1 MIDSINKITQTAYI
15 IVFIGF
21 LIVTFDV
28 TYRTLSK
35 NNKSSRTKK
44 IEKMILVVLI
54 FLLALKKFI

>member
-1 MIDSINKITQTAYI
+1 MIDSINKISQLAYI

>member
-1 MIDSINKITQTAYI
+1 MVDTINKISQLAYI